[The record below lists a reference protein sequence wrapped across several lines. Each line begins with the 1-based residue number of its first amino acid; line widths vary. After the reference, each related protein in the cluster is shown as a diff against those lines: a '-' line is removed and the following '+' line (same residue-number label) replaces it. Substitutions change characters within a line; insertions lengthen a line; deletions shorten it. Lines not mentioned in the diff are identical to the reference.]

1 MNECTNKN
9 MKLTAQ
15 DYDTCISQR
24 LRPNSPADKYVI
36 KKCFVSHSNSMK
48 LGEVLVNINIH
59 NFTNF
64 H

>member
-1 MNECTNKN
+1 MNKCIKN

-36 KKCFVSHSNSMK
+36 KKNFCFSFEFN
-48 LGEVLVNINIH
+48 E
-59 NFTNF
+59 TW
-64 H
+64 